1 MLAGLRSLM
10 VANPNAGGGS
20 GVFSRSRNWIRE
32 LITNPY
38 SSGQSVKFKGAGS
51 RLISAELLTADFA
64 AGAPR
69 NEDGTINLVEF
80 AAWIVKGDEANAN
93 QSE

>member
-1 MLAGLRSLM
+1 MDNSLKLTALQPEMLVSIL
-10 VANPNAGGGS
+10 
-20 GVFSRSRNWIRE
+20 
-32 LITNPY
+32 
-38 SSGQSVKFKGAGS
+38 KGAGS
-51 RLISAELLTADFA
+51 RLITAELLAADFA

-69 NEDGTINLVEF
+69 NEDGTVNLVEF

>member
-1 MLAGLRSLM
+1 MDNSLKLTALQPDMLVNLL
-10 VANPNAGGGS
+10 
-20 GVFSRSRNWIRE
+20 
-32 LITNPY
+32 
-38 SSGQSVKFKGAGS
+38 KGTGS